1 MKIIKFAKKKDGQ
14 YMLTLENDRKI
25 LLHEDL
31 ILKNDLL
38 IKKTIDEDE
47 ILNLLSQNN
56 NYNAYNMS
64 IKYLSVKMRSIFE
77 VKEYLKKKEIDQS
90 AIDQVV
96 DKLIYQG
103 YLNDTEYSK
112 AYINDRINL
121 SNDGPYKII
130 SYLKNNNIKQ
140 EIIDDSIKF
149 FDKNIQID
157 KINNIILKQ
166 IKSNNN
172 RGAYLLKQKILMNLI
187 TLGYEKQ
194 LIVSC
199 LDNFEINDSE
209 AYKKE
214 YNKIHDKLSK
224 KYSGKELEYKIK
236 QKLYQKG
243 FLNHESL

>member
-130 SYLKNNNIKQ
+130 TYLKNNNIKQ

>member
-90 AIDQVV
+90 VIDQVV

-130 SYLKNNNIKQ
+130 TYLKNNNIKQ

>member
-31 ILKNDLL
+31 ILKNNLL

-130 SYLKNNNIKQ
+130 TYLKNNNIKQ

>member
-1 MKIIKFAKKKDGQ
+1 MKIIRFAKKKDGQ

-90 AIDQVV
+90 VIDQVV

-130 SYLKNNNIKQ
+130 TYLKNNNIKQ

>member
-130 SYLKNNNIKQ
+130 TYLKNNNIKQ

-172 RGAYLLKQKILMNLI
+172 ISIIDLLNDPI
-187 TLGYEKQ
+187 YEF
-194 LIVSC
+194 
-199 LDNFEINDSE
+199 DNTWI
-209 AYKKE
+209 
-214 YNKIHDKLSK
+214 
-224 KYSGKELEYKIK
+224 
-236 QKLYQKG
+236 
-243 FLNHESL
+243 

>member
-103 YLNDTEYSK
+103 YLNDAEYSK

-130 SYLKNNNIKQ
+130 TYLKNNNIKQ
-140 EIIDDSIKF
+140 EIIDNSIKF